1 VGSAFESGSTIV
13 SRQAA
18 ANHAR
23 GSAGFRY
30 RWKRKVRPQHL
41 ALNRAAQQ
49 WTEPNVAGNHPAAI
63 GESNE
68 EHKEIAVSESAQI
81 IEALK
86 RSLKTRGLT
95 YRDLA
100 AKVGLSEASIKRVF
114 SEETFTLQRLEAI
127 CAAIGMSMSELVKI
141 TADSREPRAQF
152 LSLEQEQLLASSTRL
167 LACFYLLLNGRSS
180 QEIAARLALSERELR
195 ELYVK
200 LDAARLIE
208 LLPRLKT
215 RLRVGPVISWRS
227 DGPVHRVYEKQVK
240 AEFLQSEF
248 QAAQEALHFRSAEL
262 SEASAKI
269 LLRKSEQLAKD
280 FAELAALDVAV
291 PTSEKHNVAL
301 LVAFRP
307 WIFSMFSG
315 LGAKK

>member
-1 VGSAFESGSTIV
+1 M
-13 SRQAA
+13 
-18 ANHAR
+18 
-23 GSAGFRY
+23 
-30 RWKRKVRPQHL
+30 
-41 ALNRAAQQ
+41 
-49 WTEPNVAGNHPAAI
+49 
-63 GESNE
+63 
-68 EHKEIAVSESAQI
+68 SESAQI

-100 AKVGLSEASIKRVF
+100 VKVGLSEASIKRVF
-114 SEETFTLQRLEAI
+114 SEETFSLQRLEAI

-141 TADSREPRAQF
+141 AAEAREPRSQY
-152 LSLEQEQLLASSTRL
+152 LSLEQEQLLASSSRL

-180 QEIAARLALSERELR
+180 AEIASRLALSERELR

-208 LLPRLKT
+208 LQPRLKT

-248 QAAQEALHFRSAEL
+248 QGSQEALHFRSAEL

-269 LLRKSEQLAKD
+269 LLRKLEQLAKD
-280 FAELAALDVAV
+280 FGELATLDVDV
-291 PTSEKHNVAL
+291 PATEKHNVAL
-301 LVAFRP
+301 LLAFRP
-307 WIFSMFSG
+307 WIFSMFDGLVPKRGSSAPSPSGRG
-315 LGAKK
+315 LG